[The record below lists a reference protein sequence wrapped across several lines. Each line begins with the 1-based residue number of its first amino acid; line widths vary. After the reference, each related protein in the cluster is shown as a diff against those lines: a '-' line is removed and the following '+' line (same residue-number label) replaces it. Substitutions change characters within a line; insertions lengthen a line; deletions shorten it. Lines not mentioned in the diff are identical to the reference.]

1 MGKIIVGGVV
11 KKYNKYLLV
20 QESQENCYG
29 KWNIPAGH
37 LDPNE
42 NVFEGAKREI
52 LEECGYNVEIEGIAE
67 VANRV
72 VPETEIFFVIF
83 STSIIDGDAKCD
95 SKEILDV
102 KWYTYE
108 EILNMREKLRSY
120 DLIINAIT
128 AVENND
134 IMDKSIIK
142 IIK

>member
-11 KKYNKYLLV
+11 KKDDKYLLV

>member
-11 KKYNKYLLV
+11 KKDNKYLLV